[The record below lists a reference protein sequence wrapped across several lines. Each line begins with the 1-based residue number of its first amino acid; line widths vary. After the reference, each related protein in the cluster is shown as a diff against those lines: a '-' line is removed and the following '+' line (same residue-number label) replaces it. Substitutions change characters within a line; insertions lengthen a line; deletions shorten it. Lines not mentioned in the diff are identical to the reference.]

1 MVFLNKAL
9 AINRKQFYIDI
20 PRFFL
25 YFAARASVG
34 TKATASLGKSPRM
47 AIYTHLNKKEAGK
60 VAEEFSL
67 GDLVSYSGI
76 RNGSVNTHYL
86 LETKKGRFFI
96 KIDEVKSELEVKQ
109 ELELLLFLK
118 RQGFPCPQPLKSK
131 SGKYYHEFH
140 GKCLS
145 SSRYI
150 DGVEL
155 PLEKLTAAHLELLG
169 HALANLHLIG
179 RSYKKGIDNRFGFAK
194 IMMIYR
200 EVRKQ
205 LPSHL
210 KNIVRVLDDEVSYLE
225 NYLDNNLPKG
235 IIHGDLFPD
244 NVKFKGSR
252 LVGIIDFEAAC
263 RGKLIYDLA
272 TAVNALC
279 YLDGRYR
286 IDRFEALI
294 SGYES
299 LRPLSLP
306 EWDSFPNELRFSAL
320 RFTVTRIR
328 DFFLRKMDESL
339 RNYKDFKEFF
349 ERLLILRREKTGG
362 MEDILLAMATGYD
375 YRKYQKSKPS
385 K

>member
-1 MVFLNKAL
+1 MAVYTAL
-9 AINRKQFYIDI
+9 
-20 PRFFL
+20 
-25 YFAARASVG
+25 
-34 TKATASLGKSPRM
+34 T
-47 AIYTHLNKKEAGK
+47 KKEIARI
-60 VAEEFSL
+60 ADEFAL
-67 GDLVSYSGI
+67 GDLTSFNGI
-76 RNGSVNTHYL
+76 KNGSVNTHYFI
-86 LETKKGRFFI
+86 ETKRGRYFA

-109 ELELLLFLK
+109 ELDLLFHLRK
-118 RQGFPCPQPLKSK
+118 QGFPCLQPLKSK
-131 SGKYYHEFH
+131 TGRFYLEVEGKH
-140 GKCLS
+140 LTI
-145 SSRYI
+145 SRYI

-155 PLEKLTAAHLELLG
+155 PVEALTSAHLSILG
-169 HALANLHLIG
+169 HAMANLHLIG
-179 RSYKKGIDNRFGFAK
+179 RSFKKGIDNRFGFTRIAA
-194 IMMIYR
+194 IYR
-200 EVRKQ
+200 DVRRQ

-210 KNIVRVLDDEVSYLE
+210 KNIVRVLDDEFSYLE

-235 IIHGDLFPD
+235 IIHADLFAD

-252 LVGIIDFEAAC
+252 LVGVVDFDAAC
-263 RGKLIYDLA
+263 RGKLIFDLA

-279 YLDGRYR
+279 FIGDRYR

-320 RFTVTRIR
+320 RFTVTRIK
-328 DFFLRKMDESL
+328 DFYLRKTDDTQ
-339 RNYKDFKEFF
+339 RIYKDFREFYD
-349 ERLLILRREKTGG
+349 RLLILRREKSGG

>member
-1 MVFLNKAL
+1 
-9 AINRKQFYIDI
+9 
-20 PRFFL
+20 
-25 YFAARASVG
+25 
-34 TKATASLGKSPRM
+34 M
-47 AIYTHLNKKEAGK
+47 AIYTALSKKDIIK
-60 VAEEFSL
+60 ITDEFAL
-67 GDLVSYSGI
+67 GELSSFTGI

-86 LETKKGRFFI
+86 IETKRGRYFA

-109 ELELLLFLK
+109 ELDLLFHLRK
-118 RQGFPCPQPLKSK
+118 QGFPCVQPLKSK
-131 SGKYYHEFH
+131 TGRYYLEFE
-140 GKCLS
+140 GKCLTV
-145 SSRYI
+145 SRHVE
-150 DGVEL
+150 GVEL
-155 PLEKLTAAHLELLG
+155 PVESLSGAHLGAVG

-179 RSYKKGIDNRFGFAK
+179 RSFKKGIDNRFGFNRIAA
-194 IMMIYR
+194 IYR
-200 EVRKQ
+200 EARRQ

-210 KNIVRVLDDEVSYLE
+210 KNIIRVLDDEFSYLE

-235 IIHGDLFPD
+235 IIHGDLFSD
-244 NVKFKGSR
+244 NLKFKGNR
-252 LVGIIDFEAAC
+252 LVGVIDFEAAC
-263 RGKLIYDLA
+263 KGKLIYDLA

-279 YLDGRYR
+279 FVDDRYK

-320 RFTVTRIR
+320 RFTITRIK
-328 DFFLRKMDESL
+328 DFYLRKSDDSQ
-339 RNYKDFKEFF
+339 RVYKDFKEFYD
-349 ERLLILRREKTGG
+349 RLLILRREKSGG

>member
-1 MVFLNKAL
+1 
-9 AINRKQFYIDI
+9 
-20 PRFFL
+20 
-25 YFAARASVG
+25 
-34 TKATASLGKSPRM
+34 M
-47 AIYTHLNKKEAGK
+47 AIYTPLNKKESAK
-60 VAEEFSL
+60 VAEEFGL
-67 GDLVSYSGI
+67 GDMVSYSGT

-86 LETKKGRFFI
+86 LETKRGRYFI
-96 KIDEVKSELEVKQ
+96 KIDEVKSELEIKQ

-118 RQGFPCPQPLKSK
+118 RQGFPCLQPLKSK
-131 SGKYYHEFH
+131 NGKYYHEFH

-145 SSRYI
+145 VSRYL
-150 DGVEL
+150 DGLEL
-155 PLEKLTAAHLELLG
+155 PLEKLSLAHLEALG
-169 HALANLHLIG
+169 HALGDLHLIG
-179 RSYKKGIDNRFGFAK
+179 RGYKKGIDNRFGFSK
-194 IMMIYR
+194 ILSIYR

-210 KNIVRVLDDEVSYLE
+210 KNIVRVLDDEFTYLE

-252 LVGIIDFEAAC
+252 LVGVIDFEAAC

-294 SGYES
+294 TGYES

-320 RFTVTRIR
+320 RFTVTRIK
-328 DFFLRKMDESL
+328 DFFLRKMDENQ

-349 ERLLILRREKTGG
+349 DRLMILRREKTGG

>member
-1 MVFLNKAL
+1 MAVYTPLNKREL
-9 AINRKQFYIDI
+9 TRI
-20 PRFFL
+20 
-25 YFAARASVG
+25 
-34 TKATASLGKSPRM
+34 
-47 AIYTHLNKKEAGK
+47 
-60 VAEEFSL
+60 AEEFGL

-76 RNGSVNTHYL
+76 RNGSVNTHYF
-86 LETKKGRFFI
+86 LETKRGRFFV
-96 KIDEVKSELEVKQ
+96 KIEEVKSEVEVKQ
-109 ELELLLFLK
+109 ELDLLFYLK
-118 RQGFPCPQPLKSK
+118 KQGCPCVQPIKSK
-131 SGKYYHEFH
+131 KGKYYLEFH
-140 GKCLS
+140 GKYLIV
-145 SSRYI
+145 SRYL

-155 PLEKLTAAHLELLG
+155 SLEALKPNHLEVLG
-169 HALANLHLIG
+169 HTLANLHLIG
-179 RSYKKGIDNRFGFAK
+179 RGYKKGIDNRFGFTK
-194 IMMIYR
+194 IVTIYK
-200 EVRKQ
+200 EVRRR

-252 LVGIIDFEAAC
+252 LVGIVDFEAAC
-263 RGKLIYDLA
+263 RGKFIYDLA

-320 RFTVTRIR
+320 RFTVTRIK
-328 DFFLRKMDESL
+328 DFYLRKVEESQ
-339 RNYKDFKEFF
+339 RVYKDFKEFF
-349 ERLLILRREKTGG
+349 DRLLILRREKDGG

>member
-1 MVFLNKAL
+1 
-9 AINRKQFYIDI
+9 
-20 PRFFL
+20 
-25 YFAARASVG
+25 
-34 TKATASLGKSPRM
+34 M
-47 AIYTHLNKKEAGK
+47 AIYTTLSKKDIAKLVDEYA
-60 VAEEFSL
+60 L
-67 GDLVSYSGI
+67 GDLVAFTGV

-86 LETKKGRFFI
+86 IETKKGKYFV
-96 KIDEVKSELEVKQ
+96 KIDEIKSELEVKQ
-109 ELELLLFLK
+109 ELDLLLHLRK
-118 RQGFPCPQPLKSK
+118 QNFPCLQPLKTK
-131 SGKYYHEFH
+131 SGRFYVEFQ
-140 GKCLS
+140 GKCLTVT
-145 SSRYI
+145 RNL

-155 PLEKLTAAHLELLG
+155 PVEAINAAHLSALG
-169 HALANLHLIG
+169 HTLANLHLIG
-179 RSYKKGIDNRFGFAK
+179 RSYKKGIDNRFGFNRIVA
-194 IMMIYR
+194 IYR
-200 EVRKQ
+200 EVRRQ

-210 KNIVRVLDDEVSYLE
+210 KNIVRVLDDEFSYLE

-235 IIHGDLFPD
+235 IIHGDLFAD
-244 NVKFKGSR
+244 NVKFKGNR
-252 LVGIIDFEAAC
+252 LTGVMDFEAAC

-279 YLDGRYR
+279 FIEERYR

-320 RFTVTRIR
+320 RFTVTRIK
-328 DFFLRKMDESL
+328 DFYLRRAEDNQ
-339 RNYKDFKEFF
+339 RVYKDFKEFYD
-349 ERLLILRREKTGG
+349 RLLILRREKSGG

>member
-1 MVFLNKAL
+1 
-9 AINRKQFYIDI
+9 
-20 PRFFL
+20 
-25 YFAARASVG
+25 
-34 TKATASLGKSPRM
+34 M
-47 AIYTHLNKKEAGK
+47 AIYTTLTKKDIIRITD
-60 VAEEFSL
+60 EFTL
-67 GDLVSYSGI
+67 GDLVSFAGVK
-76 RNGSVNTHYL
+76 NGSVNTHYL
-86 LETKKGRFFI
+86 IDTKRGKYFV

-109 ELELLLFLK
+109 EIDLLLYLRK
-118 RQGFPCPQPLKSK
+118 QNFPCLQPLKTK
-131 SGKYYHEFH
+131 AGRFH
-140 GKCLS
+140 IEHQGKCLTVT
-145 SSRYI
+145 RHL

-155 PLEKLTAAHLELLG
+155 PAEAINATQLNALG

-179 RSYKKGIDNRFGFAK
+179 RSYKKGIDNRFGFNRIAA
-194 IMMIYR
+194 IYR
-200 EVRKQ
+200 EVRRQ

-210 KNIVRVLDDEVSYLE
+210 KNIVRVLDDEFAYLE

-235 IIHGDLFPD
+235 IIHGDLFSD
-244 NVKFKGSR
+244 NVKFKGNR
-252 LVGIIDFEAAC
+252 LMGIMDFEAAC

-279 YLDGRYR
+279 FVDDRYR

-320 RFTVTRIR
+320 RFTVTRVK
-328 DFFLRKMDESL
+328 DFYLRSADDSQ
-339 RNYKDFKEFF
+339 RIYKDFKEFYD
-349 ERLLILRREKTGG
+349 RLLILRREKSGG

>member
-1 MVFLNKAL
+1 
-9 AINRKQFYIDI
+9 
-20 PRFFL
+20 
-25 YFAARASVG
+25 
-34 TKATASLGKSPRM
+34 M
-47 AIYTHLNKKEAGK
+47 AIYTALNKKDIGK
-60 VAEEFSL
+60 IADEFAL
-67 GDLVSYSGI
+67 GDLVSYSGVK
-76 RNGSVNTHYL
+76 NGSVNTHYVI
-86 LETKKGRFFI
+86 ETKRGRYCA

-109 ELELLLFLK
+109 ELDLVLHLK
-118 RQGFPCPQPLKSK
+118 KQGFPSLQPLKSK
-131 SGKYYHEFH
+131 TGRYYLEVE
-140 GKCLS
+140 GKCLTV
-145 SSRYI
+145 SRFLEGSEI
-150 DGVEL
+150 SVEGLTTNHLGV
-155 PLEKLTAAHLELLG
+155 LG

-179 RSYKKGIDNRFGFAK
+179 RSYKKGIDNRFGFNRILA
-194 IMMIYR
+194 IYR
-200 EVRKQ
+200 EARRQ

-210 KNIVRVLDDEVSYLE
+210 KNIVRVLDDEFSYLE

-235 IIHGDLFPD
+235 IIHGDLFTD

-252 LVGIIDFEAAC
+252 LVGVMDFEAAC

-279 YLDGRYR
+279 FYADRYR

-294 SGYES
+294 AGYES

-320 RFTVTRIR
+320 RFTVTRIK
-328 DFFLRKMDESL
+328 DFFLKKSDDGQRT
-339 RNYKDFKEFF
+339 YKDFKEFYD
-349 ERLLILRREKTGG
+349 RLLILRREKSGG

>member
-1 MVFLNKAL
+1 
-9 AINRKQFYIDI
+9 
-20 PRFFL
+20 
-25 YFAARASVG
+25 
-34 TKATASLGKSPRM
+34 M
-47 AIYTHLNKKEAGK
+47 AIYTTLSKKDIAKLVDEYA
-60 VAEEFSL
+60 L
-67 GDLVSYSGI
+67 GDLIAFTGV

-86 LETKKGRFFI
+86 IETKKGKYFV
-96 KIDEVKSELEVKQ
+96 KIDEIKSELEVKQ
-109 ELELLLFLK
+109 ELDLLLHLRK
-118 RQGFPCPQPLKSK
+118 QNFPCLQPLKTK
-131 SGKYYHEFH
+131 SGRFYVEFQ
-140 GKCLS
+140 GKCLTVT
-145 SSRYI
+145 RNL

-155 PLEKLTAAHLELLG
+155 PVEAINAAHLSALG
-169 HALANLHLIG
+169 HTLANLHLIG
-179 RSYKKGIDNRFGFAK
+179 RSYKKGIDNRFGFNRIVA
-194 IMMIYR
+194 IYR
-200 EVRKQ
+200 EVRRQ

-210 KNIVRVLDDEVSYLE
+210 KNIVRVLDDEFSYLE

-235 IIHGDLFPD
+235 IIHGDLFAD
-244 NVKFKGSR
+244 NVKFKGNR
-252 LVGIIDFEAAC
+252 LTGVMDFEAAC

-279 YLDGRYR
+279 FIEERYR

-320 RFTVTRIR
+320 RFTVTRIK
-328 DFFLRKMDESL
+328 DFYLRRAEDNQ
-339 RNYKDFKEFF
+339 RVYKDFKEFYD
-349 ERLLILRREKTGG
+349 RLLILRREKSGG

>member
-1 MVFLNKAL
+1 
-9 AINRKQFYIDI
+9 
-20 PRFFL
+20 
-25 YFAARASVG
+25 
-34 TKATASLGKSPRM
+34 M
-47 AIYTHLNKKEAGK
+47 AIYTTLTKKDIVK
-60 VAEEFSL
+60 IVDEFAL
-67 GDLVSYSGI
+67 GDLVSYTGI
-76 RNGSVNTHYL
+76 KNGSVNTHYL
-86 LETKKGRFFI
+86 IETKRGKYFA
-96 KIDEVKSELEVKQ
+96 KIDEVKSELEIKQ
-109 ELELLLFLK
+109 ELDLLLHLRK
-118 RQGFPCPQPLKSK
+118 QNFPCLQPLKSK
-131 SGKYYHEFH
+131 SGRFSLDFQ
-140 GKCLS
+140 GKCLTLT
-145 SSRYI
+145 RYL

-155 PLEKLTAAHLELLG
+155 PVEAINTTHLNALG

-179 RSYKKGIDNRFGFAK
+179 RSYKKGIDNRFGFNR
-194 IMMIYR
+194 IVSIYR
-200 EVRKQ
+200 DVRRQ
-205 LPSHL
+205 LPAHL
-210 KNIVRVLDDEVSYLE
+210 KNIVRVLDDEFSYLE

-244 NVKFKGSR
+244 NVKFKGNR
-252 LVGIIDFEAAC
+252 LVGIMDFEAAC

-279 YLDGRYR
+279 FLEDRYR

-320 RFTVTRIR
+320 RFTVTRIK
-328 DFFLRKMDESL
+328 DFYL
-339 RNYKDFKEFF
+339 RNTDDSQRIYKDFKEFYD
-349 ERLLILRREKTGG
+349 RLLILRREKSGG

>member
-1 MVFLNKAL
+1 
-9 AINRKQFYIDI
+9 
-20 PRFFL
+20 
-25 YFAARASVG
+25 
-34 TKATASLGKSPRM
+34 M
-47 AIYTHLNKKEAGK
+47 AIYTVLNKKDIAK
-60 VAEEFSL
+60 IADEFVL
-67 GDLVSYSGI
+67 GDLTAFSGVK
-76 RNGSVNTHYL
+76 NGSVNTLYVV
-86 LETKKGRFFI
+86 ETKRGRYFVR
-96 KIDEVKSELEVKQ
+96 IDEVKSELEVKQ
-109 ELELLLFLK
+109 EIDLLLHLRK
-118 RQGFPCPQPLKSK
+118 QSFPCLQPLKSK
-131 SGKYYHEFH
+131 TGRHYLEVQGKY
-140 GKCLS
+140 LTV
-145 SSRYI
+145 SRYLE
-150 DGVEL
+150 GVEL
-155 PLEKLTAAHLELLG
+155 PAESLNATHLEVLG

-179 RSYKKGIDNRFGFAK
+179 RSYKKGIDNRFGFSRIVA
-194 IMMIYR
+194 IYKEARR
-200 EVRKQ
+200 E

-210 KNIVRVLDDEVSYLE
+210 KNIVRVLDDEFSYLE

-244 NVKFKGSR
+244 NVKFKGTR
-252 LVGIIDFEAAC
+252 LVGVMDFDAAC

-279 YLDGRYR
+279 YVEQRFR

-320 RFTVTRIR
+320 RFTVTRIK
-328 DFFLRKMDESL
+328 DFFLRKSDDTQ
-339 RNYKDFKEFF
+339 RNYKDFKEFYD
-349 ERLLILRREKTGG
+349 RLLILRREKSGG

>member
-1 MVFLNKAL
+1 
-9 AINRKQFYIDI
+9 
-20 PRFFL
+20 
-25 YFAARASVG
+25 
-34 TKATASLGKSPRM
+34 M
-47 AIYTHLNKKEAGK
+47 AIYTPLHKRDAVRIG
-60 VAEEFSL
+60 EEFGL
-67 GDLVSYSGI
+67 GDFVSYAGV

-86 LETKKGRFFI
+86 VETKRGRFFI
-96 KIDEVKSELEVKQ
+96 KIDEVKSEVEVKQ
-109 ELELLLFLK
+109 ELELLFYLK
-118 RQGFPCPQPLKSK
+118 RQGCPCPQPIKSK
-131 SGKYYHEFH
+131 KGKYYHEFH
-140 GKCLS
+140 GKYLS
-145 SSRYI
+145 VSRHI
-150 DGVEL
+150 EGAEL
-155 PLEKLTAAHLELLG
+155 PLEALTPSHLEVLG
-169 HALANLHLIG
+169 HALADLHLIG
-179 RSYKKGIDNRFGFAK
+179 RGYKKGIDNRFGFTK
-194 IMMIYR
+194 IVAIYR

-252 LVGIIDFEAAC
+252 LVGIVDFEAAC

-279 YLDGRYR
+279 YTEDRYQ

-294 SGYES
+294 TGYES

-320 RFTVTRIR
+320 RFTVTRIK
-328 DFFLRKMDESL
+328 DFYLRKADEN
-339 RNYKDFKEFF
+339 RRMYKDFKEFF
-349 ERLLILRREKTGG
+349 DRLLILRREKSGG

>member
-1 MVFLNKAL
+1 
-9 AINRKQFYIDI
+9 
-20 PRFFL
+20 
-25 YFAARASVG
+25 
-34 TKATASLGKSPRM
+34 M
-47 AIYTHLNKKEAGK
+47 AIYTSLTKKDIAK
-60 VAEEFSL
+60 IVDEFTL
-67 GDLVSYSGI
+67 GDLVAFSGV
-76 RNGSVNTHYL
+76 RNGSVNTHYIV
-86 LETKKGRFFI
+86 ETKRGKFFV

-109 ELELLLFLK
+109 EIELLLHLRK
-118 RQGFPCPQPLKSK
+118 QNFPCLQPLKSK
-131 SGKYYHEFH
+131 TGRFH
-140 GKCLS
+140 LECQGKCLTVT
-145 SSRYI
+145 RYL

-155 PLEKLTAAHLELLG
+155 PAEALNATHLNALG
-169 HALANLHLIG
+169 HTLANLHLIG
-179 RSYKKGIDNRFGFAK
+179 RSYKKGIDNRFGFNRIAA
-194 IMMIYR
+194 IYR
-200 EVRKQ
+200 EVRRQ

-210 KNIVRVLDDEVSYLE
+210 KNIVRVLDDEFSYLE

-244 NVKFKGSR
+244 NVKFKGNR
-252 LVGIIDFEAAC
+252 LTGVLDFEAAC

-279 YLDGRYR
+279 FVDDRYR
-286 IDRFEALI
+286 IDRFESLI

-320 RFTVTRIR
+320 RFTVTRIK
-328 DFFLRKMDESL
+328 DFYLRSADDTQ
-339 RNYKDFKEFF
+339 RVYKDFKEFYD
-349 ERLLILRREKTGG
+349 RLLILRREKSGG